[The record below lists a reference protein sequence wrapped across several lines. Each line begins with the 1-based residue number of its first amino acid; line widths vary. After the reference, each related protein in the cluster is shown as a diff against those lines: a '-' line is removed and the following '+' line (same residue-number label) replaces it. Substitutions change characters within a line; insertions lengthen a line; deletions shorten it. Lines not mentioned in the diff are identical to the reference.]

1 MRRRLVQA
9 LVGTA
14 AAVSIALAVPMLIVV
29 SNDQHAAFISRMQV
43 DTLVAASVLSSQS
56 TEQWAKTVD
65 AVAARSG
72 ARVVVV
78 GRDLKLLAD
87 SDNSG
92 LDRTFDR
99 PEIDSALAGQLTSDV
114 RWSNTLAKE
123 LRYVA
128 APILSGKQVVAAVRL
143 SLPDNDVDAAIRST
157 QLWLGAFV
165 LSVIAIAAVTA
176 FWLARTISSP
186 LRALADVARRLPDDL
201 SLRAAEHTGPTEV
214 QDVAS
219 ALNVTAERLQGLVER
234 TERVAAEASHHLR
247 TPLTGL
253 RMRLEAIEDIAHSKA
268 VSEQAAAANEEVLRL
283 SRRIDQILQ
292 LARSDAASE
301 SREITY
307 LTDEVANRVSAAEA
321 LAEDRGVE
329 LRAEIA
335 PDVYAIVPLGVVPRT
350 VDELVGNALQYAQS
364 VVSLRL
370 VESRGF
376 AELTVEDD
384 GPGVAA
390 DELQAI
396 FVRFTR
402 GKTSVPGGSGLG
414 LAMVAEAAAAA
425 GGAAHAERSPLGG
438 LRVQVTWPVARM

>member
-9 LVGTA
+9 LVATA

-29 SNDQHAAFISRMQV
+29 SNDQHAAFVSRMQV

-56 TEQWAKTVD
+56 PDKWD
-65 AVAARSG
+65 ATADSVAARSG

-99 PEIDSALAGQLTSDV
+99 PEIDRALAGQLTSDV

-128 APILSGKQVVAAVRL
+128 APILDGKQVVAAVRL

-157 QLWLGAFV
+157 QLLLGAFV
-165 LSVIAIAAVTA
+165 LGVIAIAAVIA

-201 SLRAAEHTGPTEV
+201 SLRASELSGPTEV
-214 QDVAS
+214 QDVAA
-219 ALNVTAERLQGLVER
+219 ALNVTAERLEGLVER

-253 RMRLEAIEDIAHSKA
+253 RMRLEAIEDIAHSKQ

-301 SREITY
+301 SSALTY

-321 LAEDRGVE
+321 QAEVRGVRLLAE
-329 LRAEIA
+329 IS
-335 PDVYAIVPLGVVPRT
+335 PDVYANVPLGVVPRT
-350 VDELVGNALQYAQS
+350 VDELLGNALQYARS

-370 VESRGF
+370 VQSRGF

-384 GPGVAA
+384 GPGVGPG
-390 DELQAI
+390 ELESI
-396 FVRFTR
+396 FVRFQR
-402 GKTSVPGGSGLG
+402 GQRSIPGGSGLG

-425 GGAAHAERSPLGG
+425 GGGARAEHSELGG
-438 LRVQVTWPVARM
+438 LRVKVSWPLARA